1 MKIGISLQDEI
12 VNKIDKASLR
22 MGVSRSAYI
31 AISVSEKLKNDEVV
45 ESMPEM
51 ISFMK
56 KITSGEISL
65 DQLPKGDGGA

>member
-45 ESMPEM
+45 EIMPEM